1 MQSDLTASSFFTCES
16 GHEWRAPCTYTI
28 ERSPLGTEYPSIDRL
43 SAAPVCPSCGAMSRV
58 VRVQFDPPAIING
71 AARYELLMDGRGAD

>member
-1 MQSDLTASSFFTCES
+1 
-16 GHEWRAPCTYTI
+16 
-28 ERSPLGTEYPSIDRL
+28 
-43 SAAPVCPSCGAMSRV
+43 MSQV